1 MFTVDQANAC
11 DFFEV
16 YKNVVPE
23 YQGMVEALILGPCI
37 AMNIRSPQNA
47 LESFRA
53 VCGPSDPELARI
65 LRPTT
70 LRALYGDNKVCNPFP
85 QKFCQ
90 VELFLITLFDRCCR
104 SKMQYTAQT

>member
-1 MFTVDQANAC
+1 
-11 DFFEV
+11 
-16 YKNVVPE
+16 
-23 YQGMVEALILGPCI
+23 MVEALILGPCI

-70 LRALYGDNKVCNPFP
+70 LRALYGDNKVCVINPFP
-85 QKFCQ
+85 RNFAN
-90 VELFLITLFDRCCR
+90 LSSF
-104 SKMQYTAQT
+104 